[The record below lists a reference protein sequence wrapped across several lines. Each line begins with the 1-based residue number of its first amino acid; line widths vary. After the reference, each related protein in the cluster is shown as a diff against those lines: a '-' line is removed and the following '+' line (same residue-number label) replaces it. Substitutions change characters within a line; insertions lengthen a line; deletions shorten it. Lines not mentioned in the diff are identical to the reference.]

1 MQHDYN
7 GFPNQRIARAVA
19 AKYPENAKVIVHRDM
34 DLLVPVF
41 GTEGAHALVPN
52 RSGGRIALPADEP
65 VIRDV
70 NTPWSIAK
78 HAEARKPVT
87 LGVVGADIR
96 EPFVMPLAEWTRHVL
111 DMPIKFPGT
120 DVRVPGALASVVP
133 AIQRILDVEASLNP
147 RYDEYYA
154 YLSVHQA
161 DLDVGERMR
170 ENPYHVDGFQG
181 PRWETKHPV
190 NHSYLLSDALPTVF
204 FPVGFPLDH
213 IDPCFDDVYAEFE
226 RRIETGPKASPWR
239 AKDFELVLMDA
250 YCVHRGD
257 VADRPMTRTWLRVSW
272 ETRIFDRLGNSHNP
286 LFAYDWEMVPRDTDP
301 RVRPRVPALAA
312 VAA

>member
-7 GFPNQRIARAVA
+7 GFPNQHIAREIATRF
-19 AKYPENAKVIVHRDM
+19 PNNARVIVHKDR

-41 GTEGAHALVPN
+41 DQKDAAILTPN
-52 RSGGRIALPADEP
+52 AADAGISVSNDEP
-65 VIRDV
+65 VVRDI
-70 NTPWSIAK
+70 NSTWDIGK
-78 HAEARKPVT
+78 HAEARRPVS
-87 LGVVGADIR
+87 LGAVGEDIR
-96 EPFVMPLAEWTRHVL
+96 EAFVRPLPVWTQHVL

-120 DVRVPGALASVVP
+120 DVRVPGVLASVVP
-133 AIQRILDVEASLNP
+133 AIQRVLDVEKALNP

-161 DLDVGERMR
+161 TLVRGERMR

-204 FPVGFPLDH
+204 YPIGFPLDH
-213 IDPCFDDVYAEFE
+213 IDPCFDDVYAEFAQ
-226 RRIETGPKASPWR
+226 RIERGPGAPTWR
-239 AKDFELVLMDA
+239 AEDFELVLMDA

-257 VADRPMTRTWLRVSW
+257 LADRPMTRTWLRISW
-272 ETRIFDRLGNSHNP
+272 ETRVFDRLGNTHNP
-286 LFAYDWEMVPRDTDP
+286 LFAYDWEMVARDTDP
-301 RVRPRVPALAA
+301 RVRPRLAAA